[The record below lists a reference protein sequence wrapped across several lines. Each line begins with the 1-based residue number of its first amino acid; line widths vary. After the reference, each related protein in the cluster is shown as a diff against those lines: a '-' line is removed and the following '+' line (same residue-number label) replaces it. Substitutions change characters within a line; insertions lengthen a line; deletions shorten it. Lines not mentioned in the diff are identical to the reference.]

1 MQPGGEDGIVLPSFE
16 DGGVW
21 EPIEVLCLIALAS
34 CIDNGRTLKA
44 IYWDIRSAVKAE
56 AQVTEAQVTK
66 AKTKSEI
73 VIWKSPFK

>member
-21 EPIEVLCLIALAS
+21 EAIEVLCLIALTS

-56 AQVTEAQVTK
+56 AQVTK

>member
-1 MQPGGEDGIVLPSFE
+1 MQPGGEDGIVLPSFEDE

-56 AQVTEAQVTK
+56 AQVTKT
-66 AKTKSEI
+66 KTKSEI
-73 VIWKSPFK
+73 GIWKSPFK

>member
-1 MQPGGEDGIVLPSFE
+1 MQPGGEDG
-16 DGGVW
+16 GAW
-21 EPIEVLCLIALAS
+21 EAIEVLCLIALTS

-44 IYWDIRSAVKAE
+44 IYWDIRSAVK
-56 AQVTEAQVTK
+56 TEAEVTK